1 MRYAQGQEEK
11 EENAMPEKTMTRLG
25 TRDLALVA
33 LFTALTAV
41 CAWISV
47 PVPAPFIQFTMQ
59 TFAIFAAL
67 LTLGGRRGTYAVAA
81 YLLLGAVGAP
91 VFSNFRGGLSVL
103 LGATGGYILGFL
115 FTALLYWGMTA
126 RLGESLP
133 VKLTAGALGMVSY
146 YAFGTAWYLALYA
159 RMGEP
164 VGVMTALGYCV
175 FPFVIPD
182 LLKLA
187 LALLLSRRVARYV

>member
-1 MRYAQGQEEK
+1 
-11 EENAMPEKTMTRLG
+11 MPEKAKSKLG
-25 TRDLALVA
+25 IRDLTLIA

-47 PVPAPFIQFTMQ
+47 PVPAPFVQFTMQ
-59 TFAIFAAL
+59 TFAVFAAL
-67 LTLGGRRGTYAVAA
+67 LTLGGRWGTFAVTA

-91 VFSNFRGGLSVL
+91 VFSNFRGGPGVL
-103 LGATGGYILGFL
+103 LGLTGGYILGFF

-133 VKLTAGALGMVSY
+133 VKLAAGVLGMAVY

-159 RMGEP
+159 MQGSP
-164 VGVMTALGYCV
+164 VGLMSALSFCV
-175 FPFVIPD
+175 LPFVVPD
-182 LLKLA
+182 LIKLGLA
-187 LALLLSRRVARYV
+187 ALLAQRAARFL